1 MAWSADRVILEMQ
14 VAVSERPAFL
24 RLRCGGESI
33 KRHGRRFV
41 SMLMHHE
48 DQVREMTISMPRGE
62 VSGEQEKR
70 QRLSREARI
79 QHILAV
85 SQALFSTHA
94 YDEIAIEDLA
104 AAAGMSKGLLYHY
117 FASKRELYLATL
129 RNVLAQ
135 MLQFTELH
143 PDLHVG
149 LSETLSLFEQ
159 YPGLAKMVLRAG
171 IGSDPEVDALLTA
184 YRHQQ
189 LEQVSHGLGLSHPHP
204 LVMLGLRGWLGLLE
218 EVCMQWVLQPEV
230 NREQVILLLEQSL
243 RAILAS
249 TVATEALL
257 AQAAG
262 SSETPEIS
270 QVTEM
275 EVSNGETE
283 GRH

>member
-1 MAWSADRVILEMQ
+1 MQ
-14 VAVSERPAFL
+14 
-24 RLRCGGESI
+24 
-33 KRHGRRFV
+33 
-41 SMLMHHE
+41 HE
-48 DQVREMTISMPRGE
+48 DQVKEMTISMPIGE
-62 VSGEQEKR
+62 VPGEQEKR
-70 QRLSREARI
+70 MRLSREARI

-171 IGSDPEVDALLTA
+171 IGADPEVDALLTA
-184 YRHQQ
+184 YRQQQ
-189 LEQVSHGLGLSHPHP
+189 LEQVYHGLGLSNPHP
-204 LVMLGLRGWLGLLE
+204 LVMLGLRGWLSLLE

-257 AQAAG
+257 AQADG
-262 SSETPEIS
+262 SSETPAIS
-270 QVTEM
+270 QMTEI
-275 EVSNGETE
+275 ETSHGETE
-283 GRH
+283 ERH